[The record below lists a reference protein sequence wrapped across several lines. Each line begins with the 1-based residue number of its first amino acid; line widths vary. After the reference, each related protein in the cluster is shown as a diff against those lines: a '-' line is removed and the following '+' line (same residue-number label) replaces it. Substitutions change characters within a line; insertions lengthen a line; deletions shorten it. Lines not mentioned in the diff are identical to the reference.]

1 MGLDSLLTSSSTTLR
16 VSHLKRVE
24 QPQEFAPEGVAQH
37 RSTLGVDKHQEGL
50 GAGGH
55 VCDAVVLPLQL

>member
-1 MGLDSLLTSSSTTLR
+1 MGLNSLLTSSCTTFR
-16 VSHLKRVE
+16 VSHLQRVE

-37 RSTLGVDKHQEGL
+37 WSTLCVDKDQQGL

-55 VCDAVVLPLQL
+55 VLNAVVLPLQL

>member
-1 MGLDSLLTSSSTTLR
+1 MGATSLLTSSCTTLR
-16 VSHLKRVE
+16 VSHLQRVE

-37 RSTLGVDKHQEGL
+37 RSTLGVDKDQQGL